1 MTKHIM
7 IDTETWG
14 KRAGCDARSIG
25 AVVFDPTTGHVATR
39 GSAGTFYTALEN
51 RVDFPYEWG
60 DRPGQPPRKYK
71 LWRDPETEAWW
82 SEQSEEAQAAF
93 ANPVD
98 LRDGLILLSTWL
110 ETVTTPSIGGNLIMH
125 FNPVPMHKREHVRLW
140 GHGAGFDLPIIEAW
154 YHACD
159 LPVPWHYRAPR
170 DTRTAFDMAGIDD
183 HSAWLNQHAEV
194 GAIAHHALDDALCQA
209 RAVCG
214 AYGQRIPHDVLSHRS
229 AWREALTI
237 ARDKDEITDADRSYW
252 QHEIDAFD
260 QTFDL
265 LAKTAGNGNQA

>member
-82 SEQSEEAQAAF
+82 SEQSEEAHAAF
-93 ANPVD
+93 NGAID
-98 LRDGLILLSTWL
+98 LRDGLILFTNWFD
-110 ETVTTPSIGGNLIMH
+110 SIAMGNPLP
-125 FNPVPMHKREHVRLW
+125 NQQADVRLW

-183 HSAWLNQHAEV
+183 HSAWLNRHVEP
-194 GAIAHHALDDALCQA
+194 GAIYHHALDDALCQA
-209 RAVCG
+209 RAVNG
-214 AYGQRIPHDVLSHRS
+214 AHRIVQR
-229 AWREALTI
+229 WRNTSYSDDALPSYLNNIVAAIDDEGDRAFFGSTNDADHLKQI
-237 ARDKDEITDADRSYW
+237 AADLDADRF
-252 QHEIDAFD
+252 ERDAFPD
-260 QTFDL
+260 
-265 LAKTAGNGNQA
+265 